1 MFRSAKISHGVNV
14 LVWMVREMSEVDRR
28 GRVGEYEQGVARDN
42 AVRLRQDN
50 LRLRLRFACHG
61 IGMLLVDV
69 FCWRFF
75 SVGGK
80 ACSIICE
87 FCPGPRETWPAR
99 ILEPAKGYRLLT
111 PVLCLLYLQMLRSPP
126 HPRGELQEEEVRSQQ
141 PAPHEEEAQVSDF
154 ALGTLHLGLCVEYKR
169 D

>member
-42 AVRLRQDN
+42 AVRLRQGN

-61 IGMLLVDV
+61 IGMLFDV
-69 FCWRFF
+69 FCWREGLLDYLR
-75 SVGGK
+75 VLPK
-80 ACSIICE
+80 
-87 FCPGPRETWPAR
+87 
-99 ILEPAKGYRLLT
+99 AKGNMIGTNVGTCEGVPLT
-111 PVLCLLYLQMLRSPP
+111 DTRSWPGFYFQMLRSPP

>member
-1 MFRSAKISHGVNV
+1 MQVDLLGRRVHPPLGSPPPWWHHRAFAPGFGAQVPLRQEGLPRVSSFPAGPVRSTRSSACVRTRPRNRMRMFRSAKISHGVNA
-14 LVWMVREMSEVDRR
+14 LVWMVREMSGVDRR
-28 GRVGEYEQGVARDN
+28 GGVGEYEQGVARDN

-87 FCPGPRETWPAR
+87 FCPRPRET
-99 ILEPAKGYRLLT
+99 
-111 PVLCLLYLQMLRSPP
+111 
-126 HPRGELQEEEVRSQQ
+126 
-141 PAPHEEEAQVSDF
+141 
-154 ALGTLHLGLCVEYKR
+154 
-169 D
+169 